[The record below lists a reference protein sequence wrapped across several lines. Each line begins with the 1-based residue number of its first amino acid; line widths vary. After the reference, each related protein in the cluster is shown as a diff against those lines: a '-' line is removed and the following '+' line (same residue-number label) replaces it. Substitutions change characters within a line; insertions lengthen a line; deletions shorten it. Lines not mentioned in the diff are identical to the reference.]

1 MVALTNAA
9 RKGFGLLDVMVAV
22 AIAGISIVAFVAG
35 VATLGQQPTAAHDAY
50 VVMQSEVASA
60 RELARTTGNG
70 ATIIVVP
77 GSNSFTAQIFSGRP
91 NGGTFNTTPKAT
103 VIEKVAFSSGIAG
116 TQPLAIFFSASGN
129 VAAANWNI
137 GDGNIASQPACTS
150 SIAVS
155 FTGGTKTVNAS
166 IGCSDPRLI

>member
-1 MVALTNAA
+1 MVTVRSTP
-9 RKGFGLLDVMVAV
+9 RKGFGLLDIMVAV
-22 AIAGISIVAFVAG
+22 AIAGVSIAAFVAG

-50 VVMQSEVASA
+50 MVMQSEVASA

-70 ATIIVVP
+70 ATIVVVP
-77 GSNSFTAQIFSGRP
+77 GTNSFTAQMYAGRP
-91 NGGTFNTTPKAT
+91 NGGTFNTTPQST
-103 VIEKVAFSSGIAG
+103 VVESVAFSSGIAG
-116 TQPLAIFFSASGN
+116 TQPLAIFFSASGS
-129 VAAANWNI
+129 VAAANWHI

-150 SIAVS
+150 SITVS